1 MIRKHPISCE
11 TETMEGKKKNK
22 RKKKDVRTIH
32 DDGGISVNTLCLSI
46 DRDTLRAQY
55 KQRKRDKN
63 HSLPIFAIGVRA
75 YSSLSLRLVILGKE
89 RKRKKKKK
97 IIRRTGKCL
106 MVFGSIHVRPTR
118 ERNLES
124 VSSGPVGKTSL
135 HISYVGVHSC
145 ASILTSSLST
155 RFLHSSMLATV

>member
-1 MIRKHPISCE
+1 MYARY
-11 TETMEGKKKNK
+11 TTMEGY
-22 RKKKDVRTIH
+22 
-32 DDGGISVNTLCLSI
+32 LSI
-46 DRDTLRAQY
+46 RYVCQSIATRFVHSTNNEKEIKIILSRFLRSVY
-55 KQRKRDKN
+55 V
-63 HSLPIFAIGVRA
+63 PILR
-75 YSSLSLRLVILGKE
+75 SLSLRLVILGKE

>member
-1 MIRKHPISCE
+1 
-11 TETMEGKKKNK
+11 MEGKKKNK